1 MALSFVGAKE
11 RLMRR
16 VLWIVGL
23 LLFVWTSGIQA
34 LGCFASYDLEHA
46 DCDLYPHAGCGN
58 SGSGGGTPAECV
70 PAENKNQVDDSCGVF
85 VSSSLGA
92 DGNGGTKSAPMKTLQ
107 QAIDKAKG
115 RPVYACAEELA
126 GSVTVASGSDI
137 YGGLDCSKG
146 WAYIGAMK
154 KSALIGQAD
163 KPALH
168 LEQNASGAK
177 VADFTIRAADEM
189 AVGGSS
195 IALLVD
201 GATAVGL
208 TRCDLVAGNGKVG
221 AAGETPMDQVGPT
234 DSNDPGIKGNDGKNA
249 CLDPAQQFGGAAK
262 ENALCPA
269 ANGGPIGGA
278 GGQGAVISG
287 GDGSNGAP
295 SVAGK
300 GAGGKGET
308 FVGWDCSVDGTN
320 GGGAAGGNGAPGTA
334 GDGAKS
340 NAALGTIDSKGY
352 VGVSGKSGGNGGPG
366 QGGGGGGGA
375 KGKTMCAGASG
386 GGGGAGGCGG
396 KGGTGG
402 KAGGASI
409 GLVSLNATLT
419 FDTVTI
425 KVGTGGSGGDG
436 GDGQGGGSGGKGG
449 TGGNGSANGLSDA
462 CDGGKGGQGGQG
474 DKGGG
479 GRGGHAIGIA
489 YTGTSM
495 PSTEGVTFTRGTP
508 GPGGKGA
515 DAMHDGD
522 PGVQADVQVFP

>member
-1 MALSFVGAKE
+1 
-11 RLMRR
+11 MRR
-16 VLWIVGL
+16 QRYVFAALVLV
-23 LLFVWTSGIQA
+23 SGIMVAQA
-34 LGCFASYDLEHA
+34 VGCVFSRANDCEGNLECTEPGSGTA
-46 DCDLYPHAGCGN
+46 
-58 SGSGGGTPAECV
+58 GSGGGTPAGCV
-70 PAENKNQVDDSCGVF
+70 PSENKDPVEDTCGVF
-85 VSSSLGA
+85 VSSKLGA
-92 DGNGGTKSAPMKTLQ
+92 DENAGTKSAPVKTLQ
-107 QAIDKAKG
+107 QAVDKAKG
-115 RPVYACAEELA
+115 RPVYACAEDLA
-126 GSVTVASGSDI
+126 GSVMLASGSDI
-137 YGGLDCSKG
+137 YGGLDCTKE
-146 WAYIGAMK
+146 WAYVGATK
-154 KSALIGQAD
+154 KSTLVGDAD
-163 KPALH
+163 KPAVVT
-168 LEQNASGAK
+168 EVTASGASI
-177 VADFTIRAADEM
+177 ADFTIQAAD
-189 AVGGSS
+189 AIADGGSS
-195 IALLVD
+195 IAMLVD
-201 GATAVGL
+201 GAAVGL
-208 TRCDLVAGNGKVG
+208 TRCDLVAGRGKAG
-221 AAGETPMDQVGPT
+221 AEGDTPMDPVGPT
-234 DSNDPGIKGNDGKNA
+234 NPDDPMIVGNKGNDA
-249 CLDPAQQFGGAAK
+249 CMSTSSQLGGDAK
-262 ENALCPA
+262 ENAVCPA

-278 GGQGAVISG
+278 GGQGAVLNG
-287 GDGSNGAP
+287 GNGDVNPATMQTALGGVGQP
-295 SVAGK
+295 SMDPMN
-300 GAGGKGET
+300 T
-308 FVGWDCSVDGTN
+308 WDCVPGSGLGN
-320 GGGAAGGNGAPGTA
+320 AGAKGAAGGPGV
-334 GDGAKS
+334 GAKDTE
-340 NAALGTIDSKGY
+340 LGTLDKTGY
-352 VGVSGKSGGNGGPG
+352 VGVSGQPGSAGRSG

-402 KAGGASI
+402 KPGGSSI